1 MHQVRRV
8 WGCHLGTQSLC
19 LPGRGLLGLLLSS
32 QHPKGRAPLTL
43 TWSAWRATLRAQIN
57 PGSCPNG
64 RGSVPRALW
73 HVGMEAQPLYYA
85 QGLCTALQLVLLAVP
100 LPANSLVPQ
109 QVLGFS
115 LRPMRRSIA
124 SPHLS
129 PRTLD
134 SSFFTP

>member
-1 MHQVRRV
+1 M
-8 WGCHLGTQSLC
+8 
-19 LPGRGLLGLLLSS
+19 
-32 QHPKGRAPLTL
+32 
-43 TWSAWRATLRAQIN
+43 
-57 PGSCPNG
+57 
-64 RGSVPRALW
+64 PRALW
-73 HVGMEAQPLYYA
+73 HVGMEAQPLSCA

-134 SSFFTP
+134 SSFFTPSFITQVPPLPSSLSKYNTSPFVLSDC